1 MARTEDG
8 GTNMASSAW
17 DARTCPVP
25 MERGR
30 TDPVRYRL
38 AIFREEVMK
47 IYDAVGVIVLIYV
60 LML

>member
-1 MARTEDG
+1 
-8 GTNMASSAW
+8 
-17 DARTCPVP
+17 

-30 TDPVRYRL
+30 TYPVRNWL
-38 AIFREEVMK
+38 ALFREEMMK